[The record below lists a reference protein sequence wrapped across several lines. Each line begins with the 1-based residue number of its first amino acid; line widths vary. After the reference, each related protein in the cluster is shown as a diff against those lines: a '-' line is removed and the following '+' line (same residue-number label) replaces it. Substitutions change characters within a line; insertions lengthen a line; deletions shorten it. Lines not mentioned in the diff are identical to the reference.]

1 MGRGEGVSEPIDV
14 YSDQFQI
21 HTGPYGCTLNFFA
34 TSPQLPAPGSAPQA
48 DRVASVRMSLEHLK
62 VMTYILWRQ
71 LTEYERQTGIQVPVP
86 QEVLNALRIGREDWD
101 AMWRRE
107 P

>member
-1 MGRGEGVSEPIDV
+1 MADPVDV

-21 HTGPYGCTLNFFA
+21 PIGPYGCPLNFFA
-34 TSPQLPAPGSAPQA
+34 TSTQPPAPGSVPQA

-62 VMTYILWRQ
+62 VMAYIVRRQ

-107 P
+107 S